1 MTPRSDVPVGICI
14 LGCGGVARAHAAAIR
29 RLGGKARL
37 CFASRSAEKAEQY
50 RRRHGGEA
58 AFGSYEEALADP
70 RVQAAVI
77 CTPHDLHLEHARL
90 ASSHGVH
97 VLLEKPIGRTL
108 EEADEVIRAGE
119 SMDMTASLTLDL
131 HDQQIALFAEM
142 IVARLGGHR
151 LMVSSR
157 KPVIV
162 NAASVDLVNGIEAL
176 REIANLPSISKAVP
190 VSFVL
195 TFDED

>member
-1 MTPRSDVPVGICI
+1 MKINQLFIVTT
-14 LGCGGVARAHAAAIR
+14 LLVA
-29 RLGGKARL
+29 GP
-37 CFASRSAEKAEQY
+37 CFAAWTLDNDTSQVSFVSVKAGDAGEVH
-50 RRRHGGEA
+50 RFTEISGELSSGGNA
-58 AFGSYEEALADP
+58 S
-70 RVQAAVI
+70 VTIQ
-77 CTPHDLHLEHARL
+77 L
-90 ASSHGVH
+90 ASVDTLIPLRDERMRE
-97 VLLEKPIGRTL
+97 LLFQTNLFPTASLSTTIDMDALNAIEPG
-108 EEADEVIRAGE
+108 D
-119 SMDMTASLTLDL
+119 SMDMAANLTLEL
-131 HDQQIALFAEM
+131 HGQQLSLAAEM
-142 IVARLGGHR
+142 IVARLGDQR

>member
-1 MTPRSDVPVGICI
+1 MKLTQLLIVISLI
-14 LGCGGVARAHAAAIR
+14 VA
-29 RLGGKARL
+29 GP
-37 CFASRSAEKAEQY
+37 CFAAWTLDNDSSQVSFVSVKAGDAGEVH
-50 RRRHGGEA
+50 RFTEISGELSSGGNA
-58 AFGSYEEALADP
+58 S
-70 RVQAAVI
+70 VTIQ
-77 CTPHDLHLEHARL
+77 L
-90 ASSHGVH
+90 ASVDTLIPLRDERMRE
-97 VLLEKPIGRTL
+97 LLFQTNLFPTASLSTDIDMDALNAIEPG
-108 EEADEVIRAGE
+108 D
-119 SMDMTASLTLDL
+119 SMDMAANLTLEL
-131 HDQQIALFAEM
+131 HGQQLSLAAEM
-142 IVARLGGHR
+142 IVARLGDHR

>member
-1 MTPRSDVPVGICI
+1 MKLTQLLIVISLIVAGPCLAAWTLDNDSSQVSFVSVKAGDAGEVHRFTEISGE
-14 LGCGGVARAHAAAIR
+14 LSSGGN
-29 RLGGKARL
+29 
-37 CFASRSAEKAEQY
+37 ASVTIQ
-50 RRRHGGEA
+50 
-58 AFGSYEEALADP
+58 
-70 RVQAAVI
+70 
-77 CTPHDLHLEHARL
+77 L
-90 ASSHGVH
+90 ASVDTLIPLRDERMRE
-97 VLLEKPIGRTL
+97 LLFQTNLFPTASL
-108 EEADEVIRAGE
+108 SADIDMDALNAIEPGN
-119 SMDMTASLTLDL
+119 SMDMAANLTLDL
-131 HDQQIALFAEM
+131 HGQQLSLAAEM
-142 IVARLGGHR
+142 IVARLGDHR

>member
-1 MTPRSDVPVGICI
+1 MKFTQLLIIISLI
-14 LGCGGVARAHAAAIR
+14 VA
-29 RLGGKARL
+29 GP
-37 CFASRSAEKAEQY
+37 CFAAWTLDNDSSQVSFVSVKAGDAGEVH
-50 RRRHGGEA
+50 RFTEISGELSSGGNA
-58 AFGSYEEALADP
+58 S
-70 RVQAAVI
+70 VTIQ
-77 CTPHDLHLEHARL
+77 L
-90 ASSHGVH
+90 ASVDTLIPLRDERMRE
-97 VLLEKPIGRTL
+97 LLFQTNLFPTASLSTNIDMDALSAIEPG
-108 EEADEVIRAGE
+108 D
-119 SMDMTASLTLDL
+119 SMDMAANLTLDL
-131 HDQQIALFAEM
+131 HGQQLSLAAEM
-142 IVARLGGHR
+142 IVARLGNHR

>member
-1 MTPRSDVPVGICI
+1 MKLTQLLIVISLI
-14 LGCGGVARAHAAAIR
+14 VAGPCLAAWTLDNDSSQVSFVSVKAGDAGEVHRFTEISGE
-29 RLGGKARL
+29 LSAGGKA
-37 CFASRSAEKAEQY
+37 SVTIQ
-50 RRRHGGEA
+50 
-58 AFGSYEEALADP
+58 
-70 RVQAAVI
+70 
-77 CTPHDLHLEHARL
+77 L
-90 ASSHGVH
+90 ASVDTLIPLRDERMRE
-97 VLLEKPIGRTL
+97 LLFQTNLFPTASL
-108 EEADEVIRAGE
+108 SADIDMDALNAIEPGN
-119 SMDMTASLTLDL
+119 SMDMAANLTLDL
-131 HDQQIALFAEM
+131 HGQQLSLAAEM
-142 IVARLGGHR
+142 IVARLGDHR